1 MLQAG
6 IDTVNFKP
14 HSTQAASTPAAFR
27 KGIPLETIMA
37 AAGWS
42 TQCTFAT
49 YYKKDVKEDI
59 TFGKSVLNCSR

>member
-14 HSTQAASTPAAFR
+14 HSARAASNSAAFR
-27 KGIPLETIMA
+27 KGIPLETIIA

-59 TFGKSVLNCSR
+59 TFGKAVLSCSH